1 MKILVLNY
9 EYTLTGST
17 LLLLRLAEHLRR
29 SGHAV
34 TVTAAVAA
42 PGPIKL
48 AYQNQG
54 FTVLDPPFP
63 ADFDV
68 AICNT
73 VLTAP
78 QLVELSGLMKT
89 VWWIH
94 EGSVGLNH
102 LLRNPGH
109 IEAFARASV
118 VVFPIE
124 HLRDAIY
131 RSFIYGLDQSRCVV
145 VPYGIPPVAPPP
157 ARPAGGE
164 FRVVSVGSIYPRK
177 RHEDLIRAMA
187 LYPDPAARCIL
198 IGKFYSLPDDCLGLI
213 AANPQRYQLAGEL
226 DHDAAVGLLGS
237 ADVFC
242 LPSDSEVLPLTTL
255 EAAMLEKPLVLSDL
269 SVYEGIWRHG
279 HNCLLHPVGAVG
291 MLTQSI
297 AMLAGNAEL
306 RTRIAAAARQTA
318 SRYTESAFCSRFDA
332 VLDTL

>member
-34 TVTAAVAA
+34 TASAADAT

-48 AYQNQG
+48 AYQKQG

-63 ADFDV
+63 ANFDV

-78 QLVELSGLMKT
+78 QLVELSGAMKT

-102 LLRNPGH
+102 LLRNPGQ

-131 RSFIYGLDQSRCVV
+131 RSFIYALDQGRCVV
-145 VPYGIPPVAPPP
+145 VPYGIPPVALPPT
-157 ARPAGGE
+157 RPADGE

-177 RHEDLIRAMA
+177 RHEDLVRAMA

-198 IGKFYSLPDDCLGLI
+198 IGKYYSLPDDCLGLI
-213 AANPQRYQLAGEL
+213 AANPRKYQLAGEL
-226 DHDAAVGLLGS
+226 EHDAAVELLGS

-242 LPSDSEVLPLTTL
+242 LPSDSEVLPLTIL
-255 EAAMLEKPLVLSDL
+255 EAAMLEKPVVLSDL

-279 HNCLLHPVGAVG
+279 RNCLLHPVGAVG

-306 RTRIAAAARQTA
+306 RARIAAAARQTA

-332 VLDTL
+332 VLDML

>member
-1 MKILVLNY
+1 MRILVLNY

-29 SGHAV
+29 SGHQV
-34 TVTAAVAA
+34 TVSAAVAA
-42 PGPIKL
+42 PGPIKE
-48 AYQNQG
+48 AYQDGG

-63 ADFDV
+63 ANFDL

-78 QLVELSGLMKT
+78 QLVALSAGMKT
-89 VWWIH
+89 IWWIH
-94 EGSVGLNH
+94 EGSVGLNY

-124 HLRDAIY
+124 HLREAIY
-131 RSFIYGLDQSRCVV
+131 RSFIYSFEASRFVV
-145 VPYGIPPVAPPP
+145 VPYGIPPLASPPP
-157 ARPAGGE
+157 RAAGGE

-198 IGKFYSLPDDCLGLI
+198 IGKFYSLPDDCLSLI
-213 AANPQRYQLAGEL
+213 AANPQKYQLAGEL
-226 DHDAAVGLLGS
+226 EHDAAVELLGS

-242 LPSDSEVLPLTTL
+242 LPSDSEVLPVTTL

-279 HNCLLHPVGAVG
+279 HNCLLHPVGAIG

-297 AMLAGNAEL
+297 AMLAGNPEL
-306 RTRIAAAARQTA
+306 RARIAAGARQTA
-318 SRYTESAFCSRFDA
+318 ARYTESAFCSRFDA
-332 VLDTL
+332 ILETL